1 MARSTNRI
9 WCTLA
14 LSVLPALAWAQPADP
29 PGTAPKSAP
38 GAAPGS
44 APAPAPAAAPG
55 SGEKGP
61 EIIPPKLTNF
71 VEAVYP
77 PEEFKAGKGA
87 VVVMQLTI
95 DVEGA
100 VEEAIVTQSGGAV
113 FDTAATDAAM
123 QFEFTPALIDGKAQS
138 VQILYR
144 YVFEVK
150 QESTQKEVQVDKEKP
165 TGDLGGRLLE
175 KGTRKPLV
183 GIAVRVEGG
192 EETYSDAKGEF
203 RLQKLPVG
211 NTVITIEDEA
221 FYTLEDEEE
230 VVAGK
235 LTELTYYLERRGAN
249 DDSVTVVGRRVK
261 KEVAR
266 RTLTMEEIRKIPG
279 TQGDALK
286 VVQNLPGVAR
296 IPFGGGGLIVRGSNP
311 GDSGSFINRHFVPII
326 FHFGGLRSV
335 FPSELLESIDFYPGN
350 FGAEFGR
357 LTGGVVDARIRRPK
371 EDRLHG
377 RIEADVFDAGF
388 LLEGPLHEGAT
399 FALAGR
405 RSYIDAI
412 LPFVLPDDANIDF
425 AVAPRYYD
433 YQALYDYKAGKHRV
447 RAYFFGSN
455 DALQFLLDQPVD
467 ADPSIRGDF
476 RNETSFYRLYLAWNA
491 KLSDDIDHEFS
502 IASGKNRL
510 FFAGGPDLFFEIDSV
525 ITTVREELAIRLSKQ
540 FKLKVGLDFESA
552 IGDIEIRA
560 PQPPKEGQDP
570 PPLSTREILRID
582 RSFTFL
588 DPSPWV
594 EAEIKLGELLLV
606 PGLRVDYSYAL
617 ADYRVDPRLSARYAV
632 AKDEEKRPTTTLK
645 AAAGLYSQ
653 RPSPDEADD
662 TFGNPDIELEGSV
675 HLSAGFEQR
684 LFGGLELDVV
694 GFYKHLYNSVSPVD
708 DPQVKFGNDGLGRI
722 YGMEVLM
729 RHKTPK
735 FFGWISYTLMRS
747 ERKDAGEDEYR
758 LFSFDQTHILTAI
771 ANYKLTNTWEI
782 GARYRYVTGNPQTPQ
797 NGAIYAVDTDVYVP
811 YQGAINSTRLPAFN
825 QLDIRVDRRWLFDT
839 WILTA
844 YLEIQN
850 VFNRAN
856 SENTTYDFDSTD
868 TQPLTGLPIIPS
880 LGIRGEF

>member
-1 MARSTNRI
+1 MTRI
-9 WCTLA
+9 CWTLA
-14 LSVLPALAWAQPADP
+14 LSVLPLLAWAQPADP
-29 PGTAPKSAP
+29 P
-38 GAAPGS
+38 AAPAS
-44 APAPAPAAAPG
+44 ANAKAGEAPPPADAAAPG
-55 SGEKGP
+55 SEKGP
-61 EIIPPKLTNF
+61 EIVPPKLTKF

-77 PEEFKAGKGA
+77 PEAFKAGKGA

-100 VEEAIVTQSGGAV
+100 VEEATITQSGGAE

-123 QFEFTPALIDGKAQS
+123 QFEFTPALIDKKPEA

-150 QESTQKEVQVDKEKP
+150 QESTEKVVEVDKEKP
-165 TGDLGGRLLE
+165 TGDLGGKLLE

-183 GIAVRVEGG
+183 GITVRLADGTEA
-192 EETYSDAKGEF
+192 YSDAKGEF
-203 RLQKLPVG
+203 RLEKLPVG
-211 NTVITIEDEA
+211 NTVITIEDDA

-326 FHFGGLRSV
+326 FHFGGIRSV

-371 EDRLHG
+371 DDRLHG
-377 RIEADVFDAGF
+377 RVEADIFDAGF

-412 LPFVLPDDANIDF
+412 LPFVLPDDANVDF

-433 YQALYDYKAGKHRV
+433 YQALYDLKTGKHRV
-447 RAYFFGSN
+447 RAYFFGSD
-455 DALQFLLDQPVD
+455 DALQFLIDQPVD
-467 ADPSIRGDF
+467 IDPSIRGTF
-476 RNETSFYRLYLAWNA
+476 RNETSFFRAYLAWNA
-491 KLSDDIDHEFS
+491 KLSDDVDHEFS
-502 IASGKNRL
+502 VATGKNRL
-510 FFAGGPDLFFEIDSV
+510 FFAGGPDLFFEIDTL
-525 ITTVREELAIRLSKQ
+525 ITTVREEIEMRWGKQ
-540 FKLKVGLDFESA
+540 FKLRVGLDVETA
-552 IGDIEIRA
+552 LGDIEIRA
-560 PQPPKEGQDP
+560 PQPPKEGEQP

-582 RSFTFL
+582 QPFTFI
-588 DPSPWV
+588 DPSPWI
-594 EAEIKLGELLLV
+594 EGQLKFGDLLLV
-606 PGLRVDYSYAL
+606 PGLRVDYNYTL
-617 ADYRVDPRLSARYAV
+617 DDYRVDPRLAVRYDV
-632 AKDEEKRPTTTLK
+632 AKDAEKRPTTTLK

-653 RPSPDEADD
+653 RPSPDESDE

-675 HLSAGFEQR
+675 HLAAGFEQR
-684 LFGGLELDVV
+684 LFGATELDVQ
-694 GFYKHLYNSVSPVD
+694 GFYKHLYNSVSPVE
-708 DPQVKFGNDGLGRI
+708 DPRQRFGNDGEGRI
-722 YGMEVLM
+722 YGMELLL
-729 RHKTPK
+729 RHKTPR

-747 ERKDAGEDEYR
+747 ERKDAGDDEYR

-771 ANYKLTNTWEI
+771 ANYKLTNTWEV
-782 GARYRYVTGNPQTPQ
+782 GARYRYVTGNPQTPR
-797 NGAIYAVDTDVYVP
+797 NGAVYAVDTDVYVP
-811 YQGAINSTRLPAFN
+811 YLGATNSTRLPAFN

-856 SENTTYDFDSTD
+856 SENLTYDFDSTD
-868 TQPLTGLPIIPS
+868 TQAVTGLPIIPS